1 MSDWKLSPSNKEAEE
16 AVLGCVLVDGDFIYE
31 KASAWIRDIDGFYYK
46 DNKVVWEAMG
56 DLYKSRSPIDLVT
69 VAAKCKDMYPKRK
82 MAYFVTSLVDETP
95 SSANVEHY
103 ARIVWEKHIQREA
116 AKTAQ
121 KLYNT
126 SFSDYGS
133 TNKTLEAH
141 SKLIDELKQIQ
152 PSMKKDINVIVADT
166 VETLQNGSNI
176 IPFGMKQLDYPAG
189 GMTRKEVTVI
199 GGRPGHG
206 KTTLAINIVRSLI
219 GQGFKVMMFNR
230 EMSNEEMMKKIMV
243 MESKSLKYGMIRK
256 NELEEDDKVEINNLA
271 EMINVKYENL
281 MMYDNV
287 RSLSES
293 MIEVSKYKP
302 DVIVDDYIQLIQV
315 DGIDERRFQLENIMQ
330 EYKWISKKEDCS
342 SILISQLNR
351 EIERRMDPKPR
362 LSDFAESG
370 VIEQTAETAMITFY
384 GWNFDNE
391 KNDKYEMEIIVPK
404 SRYGQIGTYVM
415 GFNGNKCRFYTTRE
429 EALSNG
435 VKSGTP
441 F

>member
-1 MSDWKLSPSNKEAEE
+1 MSEWKISPSNKEAEE
-16 AVLGCVLVDGDFIYE
+16 AVLGCILTDGDFIYE
-31 KASAWIRDIDGFYYK
+31 KVSAWIRDIDGFYYK
-46 DNKVVWEAMG
+46 DNRVVWEAMS
-56 DLYKSRSPIDLVT
+56 DLYKSRSPIDIVT
-69 VAAKCKDMYPKRK
+69 VSAKCKDMYPKRK
-82 MAYFVTSLVDETP
+82 MAYYVTSLVDDVATT
-95 SSANVEHY
+95 SNVEYY
-103 ARIVWEKHIQREA
+103 AKIIWEKHIQREA

-126 SFSDYGS
+126 SFSDYGT
-133 TNKTLEAH
+133 TNKTLEEH

-152 PSMKKDINVIVADT
+152 PSMKKEIGVIVADT
-166 VETLQNGSNI
+166 IKTLQNGDNI

-189 GMTRKEVTVI
+189 GMIRKEVTVI

-206 KTTLAINIVRSLI
+206 KTTLAINIVRSLVE
-219 GQGFKVMMFNR
+219 QGFKVMMFNR

-243 MESKSLKYGMIRK
+243 MESKRLKYGKIRK
-256 NELEEDDKVEINNLA
+256 NDLNDEDKNEIDELSKTINT
-271 EMINVKYENL
+271 KYANL

-287 RSLSES
+287 RSLTES
-293 MIEVSKYKP
+293 MVEVSKYKP
-302 DVIVDDYIQLIQV
+302 DVVLDDYIQLIQV
-315 DGIDERRFQLENIMQ
+315 EGIDERRFQLENIMQ
-330 EYKWISKKEDCS
+330 EYKWISKKENCS

-370 VIEQTAETAMITFY
+370 VIEQTAETAIITFY

-415 GFNGNKCRFYTTRE
+415 GFNGNKCRFYDDRE

-435 VKSGTP
+435 VASGTP